1 MLRTHL
7 TSLLLRA
14 DVAENSI
21 MQTITIAV
29 SAILIAA
36 GLVTAPGLI
45 NNARDNNAREDL
57 SNLAYA
63 QEQRLGNLGAYTS
76 RVQTGVT
83 GSLADEENIRYSLS
97 ASSTKHG
104 ALVCDAPSPAYLMKA
119 KSSSG
124 KTFYRSSLSAK
135 TTANI
140 SEVSIPSCITY
151 TEVADFVEPDPT
163 NPAPTDPDAGG
174 PIVIPGPG
182 GSITCLVHAPIPLAA
197 YEDGYV
203 SGLTSGSRS
212 TPTAWAGCDL
222 QFQMGFDAA
231 KSGTGYSG
239 AFASSSAPECVSF
252 VGYGSGDYP
261 STAKAMGESQATADR
276 GTGTDDRAVRYN
288 FGVSF
293 PASCDSDW
301 TSGYAEVMG
310 S

>member
-1 MLRTHL
+1 MFRTRL
-7 TSLLLRA
+7 TTLLLRA

-57 SNLAYA
+57 SNLAFA
-63 QEQRLGNLGAYTS
+63 QEQRLGNLGAYS
-76 RVQTGVT
+76 ARVQTGVAR
-83 GSLADEENIRYSLS
+83 SLADEENIRYSLS

-140 SEVSIPSCITY
+140 SEVSIPSCISY
-151 TEVADFVEPDPT
+151 AEVVDFVEPDPF
-163 NPAPTDPDAGG
+163 NPVPANPNAGG
-174 PIVIPGPG
+174 PIVTPGAG
-182 GSITCLVHAPIPLAA
+182 SSITCSVHAPVPLAA

-203 SGLTSGSRS
+203 AGLGNGSRS

-239 AFASSSAPECVSF
+239 AFASSSIPECASF
-252 VGYGSGDYP
+252 DGYGSGEYP
-261 STAKAMGESQATADR
+261 ATARAMGESQATADR
-276 GTGTDDRAVRYN
+276 TTGTDDRAVRYN

-293 PASCDSDW
+293 PAACDAEW
-301 TSGYAEVMG
+301 ASGYAEVMG